1 MDNLLKEAIA
11 DAKAVKETA
20 LANAKI
26 ALEEA
31 FTPKLQRM
39 LSAKLAQEED
49 GEAAAAEDEDLEEQG
64 DPEAM
69 EDTSDLPA
77 EESGDEAYEDGDVED
92 GMSED
97 EVEENDDM
105 EEEMGDTSAI
115 GEGEEEWEED
125 EMAADEDE
133 EAVEDEIPAE
143 EDEEPA
149 AEDEEAYED
158 DELDLEAII
167 RELEADADEDE
178 EAVAEQS
185 DSSDIGEDDDVVEPA
200 DGDDEDKE
208 ETEVSSD
215 DAGEENDEDEV
226 VDDLAEGEEADEDE
240 EPLDLESIIKEL
252 EDEMEDEEA
261 AEEDEAPAE
270 ESIKAKFAKVNADLA
285 EHRKVVKYL
294 SSKLHEVNLLNA
306 KLLYTNKLFRAH
318 SLKEG
323 QKLRVIET
331 FDRAKNLREV
341 KLVFTTMAESF
352 GSTPSKKRRV
362 TESAASR
369 PTASTK
375 PAKRVITEGQVLANR
390 FKKLAGI
397 K

>member
-11 DAKAVKETA
+11 DAKAVRETA

-39 LSAKLAQEED
+39 LSAKLAQED
-49 GEAAAAEDEDLEEQG
+49 GEPEAAEDEDLEEQG

-77 EESGDEAYEDGDVED
+77 EESGDEAYEDDGVED

-97 EVEENDDM
+97 EVEEDDDM
-105 EEEMGDTSAI
+105 EEEMGDTSAM

-125 EMAADEDE
+125 EE
-133 EAVEDEIPAE
+133 VPAE
-143 EDEEPA
+143 EDELPVEDEVPA
-149 AEDEEAYED
+149 EEDEEAYED

-178 EAVAEQS
+178 EPVEEQS
-185 DSSDIGEDDDVVEPA
+185 DSSDIGEDDNVVEPA
-200 DGDDEDKE
+200 EGDDEEKD
-208 ETEVSSD
+208 ETDDSS
-215 DAGEENDEDEV
+215 AAPGAENEDDEV
-226 VDDLAEGEEADEDE
+226 VDDLDEQADGEEAAEDE

-261 AEEDEAPAE
+261 AEEDEEPAE
-270 ESIKAKFAKVNADLA
+270 ESAKAKLAKVNADLA
-285 EHRKVVKYL
+285 EHRKVVRYL

-318 SLKEG
+318 SLKEN

-352 GSTPSKKRRV
+352 GSTPGKKRRM
-362 TESAASR
+362 TESIASR

-375 PAKRVITEGQVLANR
+375 PSRKVITEGQVLANR

>member
-11 DAKAVKETA
+11 DAKAVRETA

-39 LSAKLAQEED
+39 LSAKLAQED
-49 GEAAAAEDEDLEEQG
+49 GEPEAVEDEDLEEQA
-64 DPEAM
+64 DTEEPM

-77 EESGDEAYEDGDVED
+77 EESGDEAYEDDGVED

-97 EVEENDDM
+97 EVDENDDM
-105 EEEMGDTSAI
+105 EEPMEDTSPM
-115 GEGEEEWEED
+115 GEGEE
-125 EMAADEDE
+125 
-133 EAVEDEIPAE
+133 AE
-143 EDEEPA
+143 EDEDFEEDEDLPA
-149 AEDEEAYED
+149 EDELPAEEDEEAYED

-167 RELEADADEDE
+167 RELEADAEEDE
-178 EAVAEQS
+178 EPVEEQS
-185 DSSDIGEDDDVVEPA
+185 DSSDIGEDDNVVEPA
-200 DGDDEDKE
+200 EGDDEEKD
-208 ETEVSSD
+208 ETDDSS
-215 DAGEENDEDEV
+215 AAPGAENEDDEV
-226 VDDLAEGEEADEDE
+226 VDDLDEGEEAEEDE

-252 EDEMEDEEA
+252 EDEMEGEE
-261 AEEDEAPAE
+261 AEEDEEPAE
-270 ESIKAKFAKVNADLA
+270 ESAKAKLAKVNADLA
-285 EHRKVVKYL
+285 EHRKVVRYL

-318 SLKEG
+318 SLKEN

-352 GSTPSKKRRV
+352 GSTPGKKRRM
-362 TESAASR
+362 TENAASR

-375 PAKRVITEGQVLANR
+375 PSRKVITEGQVLANR

>member
-49 GEAAAAEDEDLEEQG
+49 GEAEAAEDEDLEEQG

-125 EMAADEDE
+125 EEAADEDE
-133 EAVEDEIPAE
+133 EADEDEMPAE
-143 EDEEPA
+143 EDEEPV
-149 AEDEEAYED
+149 ED

-167 RELEADADEDE
+167 RELEADAEEDE
-178 EAVAEQS
+178 EPVEEQS

-215 DAGEENDEDEV
+215 APGAENEDDEV

-240 EPLDLESIIKEL
+240 EADEALDLESIIKEL

-261 AEEDEAPAE
+261 ADEDEEAAE
-270 ESIKAKFAKVNADLA
+270 ESVKAKFAKVNADLA

-352 GSTPSKKRRV
+352 GSTPGKKRRV

-375 PAKRVITEGQVLANR
+375 PTKQVITEGQVLANR

>member
-11 DAKAVKETA
+11 DAKAVRETA

-39 LSAKLAQEED
+39 LSAKLAQED
-49 GEAAAAEDEDLEEQG
+49 GEPEAAEDEDLEEQG

-69 EDTSDLPA
+69 EDTSELPA
-77 EESGDEAYEDGDVED
+77 EESDDDNYEENEVGD

-97 EVEENDDM
+97 DVED
-105 EEEMGDTSAI
+105 SS
-115 GEGEEEWEED
+115 
-125 EMAADEDE
+125 DEDE
-133 EAVEDEIPAE
+133 EAMGDTSQMGEGEEAEEDEDLE
-143 EDEEPA
+143 EDEEPVEDEVPA
-149 AEDEEAYED
+149 EEDEEAYED

-167 RELEADADEDE
+167 RELEADAEEDE
-178 EAVAEQS
+178 EPVEEQS
-185 DSSDIGEDDDVVEPA
+185 DSSDIGEDDNVVEPA
-200 DGDDEDKE
+200 EGDDEEKD
-208 ETEVSSD
+208 ETDDSSS
-215 DAGEENDEDEV
+215 APGEENEDDEV
-226 VDDLAEGEEADEDE
+226 VDDLEEQEDGEEAEEDE

-261 AEEDEAPAE
+261 EEDEEPAE
-270 ESIKAKFAKVNADLA
+270 ESAKAKLAKVNADLA
-285 EHRKVVKYL
+285 EHRKVVRYL

-318 SLKEG
+318 SLKEN

-352 GSTPSKKRRV
+352 GSTPGKKRRM
-362 TESAASR
+362 TENVASR

-375 PAKRVITEGQVLANR
+375 PSRKVITEGQVLANR

>member
-11 DAKAVKETA
+11 DAKAVRETA

-39 LSAKLAQEED
+39 LSAKLAQED
-49 GEAAAAEDEDLEEQG
+49 GEPEAAEDEDLEEQA
-64 DPEAM
+64 DTEEPM

-77 EESGDEAYEDGDVED
+77 EESGDEAYEDDGVED

-97 EVEENDDM
+97 EVDENDDM
-105 EEEMGDTSAI
+105 EEPMEDTSPM
-115 GEGEEEWEED
+115 GEGEE
-125 EMAADEDE
+125 
-133 EAVEDEIPAE
+133 AE
-143 EDEEPA
+143 EDEDFEEDEDLPA
-149 AEDEEAYED
+149 EDELPAEEDEEAYED

-167 RELEADADEDE
+167 RELEADAEEDE
-178 EAVAEQS
+178 EPVEEQS
-185 DSSDIGEDDDVVEPA
+185 DSSDIGEDDNVVEPA
-200 DGDDEDKE
+200 EGDDEEKD
-208 ETEVSSD
+208 ETDDSS
-215 DAGEENDEDEV
+215 AAPGAENEDDEV
-226 VDDLAEGEEADEDE
+226 VDDLDEGEEAEEDE

-252 EDEMEDEEA
+252 EDEMEGEE
-261 AEEDEAPAE
+261 AEEDEEPAE
-270 ESIKAKFAKVNADLA
+270 ESAKAKLAKVNADLA
-285 EHRKVVKYL
+285 EHRKVVRYL

-318 SLKEG
+318 SLKEN

-352 GSTPSKKRRV
+352 GSTPGKKRRM
-362 TESAASR
+362 TENVASR

-375 PAKRVITEGQVLANR
+375 PSRKVITEGQVLANR

>member
-11 DAKAVKETA
+11 DAKAVRETA

-39 LSAKLAQEED
+39 LSAKLAQED
-49 GEAAAAEDEDLEEQG
+49 GEPEAAEDEDLEEQG

-69 EDTSDLPA
+69 EDTSELPA
-77 EESGDEAYEDGDVED
+77 EESDDDNYEENEVGDGLSEDDVED
-92 GMSED
+92 SSDED
-97 EVEENDDM
+97 EEA
-105 EEEMGDTSAI
+105 MGDTSPM

-125 EMAADEDE
+125 ED
-133 EAVEDEIPAE
+133 VPAE
-143 EDEEPA
+143 EDEEPVEQDEVPA
-149 AEDEEAYED
+149 EEDEEAYED

-178 EAVAEQS
+178 EPVEEQS
-185 DSSDIGEDDDVVEPA
+185 DSSDIGEDDNVVEPA
-200 DGDDEDKE
+200 EGDDEEKD
-208 ETEVSSD
+208 ETDDSS
-215 DAGEENDEDEV
+215 AAPGEENEDDEV
-226 VDDLAEGEEADEDE
+226 VDDLEEQADGEEAEEDE

-261 AEEDEAPAE
+261 EEDEEPAE
-270 ESIKAKFAKVNADLA
+270 ESAKAKLAKVNADLA
-285 EHRKVVKYL
+285 EHRKVVRYL

-318 SLKEG
+318 SLKEN

-352 GSTPSKKRRV
+352 GSTPGKKRRM
-362 TESAASR
+362 TESIASR

-375 PAKRVITEGQVLANR
+375 PSRKVITEGQVLANR

>member
-1 MDNLLKEAIA
+1 MNREFLKEAIA

-49 GEAAAAEDEDLEEQG
+49 GEAEAAEDEDLEEQG

-125 EMAADEDE
+125 EEAADEDE

-143 EDEEPA
+143 EDEEPV
-149 AEDEEAYED
+149 ED

-167 RELEADADEDE
+167 RELEADAEEDE
-178 EAVAEQS
+178 EPVEEQS

-215 DAGEENDEDEV
+215 APGAENEDDEV

-240 EPLDLESIIKEL
+240 EADEALDLESIIKEL
-252 EDEMEDEEA
+252 EDEIEDEEAADEDEEA
-261 AEEDEAPAE
+261 AEE
-270 ESIKAKFAKVNADLA
+270 SVKAKFAKVNADLA

-352 GSTPSKKRRV
+352 GSTPGKKRRV

-375 PAKRVITEGQVLANR
+375 PTKQVITEGQVLANR

>member
-11 DAKAVKETA
+11 DAKAVRETA

-49 GEAAAAEDEDLEEQG
+49 GESEAAEDEDLEEQA
-64 DPEAM
+64 DTEEPF

-77 EESGDEAYEDGDVED
+77 EESGDEAYEDNDVED

-105 EEEMGDTSAI
+105 EEPMEDTSPM
-115 GEGEEEWEED
+115 GEGEE
-125 EMAADEDE
+125 
-133 EAVEDEIPAE
+133 AE
-143 EDEEPA
+143 EDEDLDEDEVPA
-149 AEDEEAYED
+149 EEDEEAYED

-167 RELEADADEDE
+167 RELEADAEEDE
-178 EAVAEQS
+178 EPVAEQS
-185 DSSDIGEDDDVVEPA
+185 DSSDIGEDDNVVEPA
-200 DGDDEDKE
+200 EGDDEEKD
-208 ETEVSSD
+208 ETDDSS
-215 DAGEENDEDEV
+215 AAPGEENEDDEV
-226 VDDLAEGEEADEDE
+226 VDDLEEQADGEEAEEDE

-261 AEEDEAPAE
+261 DEDEEVEE
-270 ESIKAKFAKVNADLA
+270 ESAKAKLAKVNADLA
-285 EHRKVVKYL
+285 EHRKVVRYL

-318 SLKEG
+318 SLKES

-352 GSTPSKKRRV
+352 GSVPGKRRRV

-375 PAKRVITEGQVLANR
+375 PRKQVITEGQELANR
-390 FKKLAGI
+390 FRKLAGI

>member
-49 GEAAAAEDEDLEEQG
+49 GEAEAAEDEDLEEQG

-125 EMAADEDE
+125 EEAADEDE
-133 EAVEDEIPAE
+133 EAVEDEMPAE
-143 EDEEPA
+143 EDEEPV
-149 AEDEEAYED
+149 ED

-167 RELEADADEDE
+167 RELEADAEEDE
-178 EAVAEQS
+178 EPVEEQS

-215 DAGEENDEDEV
+215 APGAENEDDEV

-240 EPLDLESIIKEL
+240 EADEALDLESIIKEL

-261 AEEDEAPAE
+261 ADEDEEAAE
-270 ESIKAKFAKVNADLA
+270 ESVKAKFAKVNADLA

-352 GSTPSKKRRV
+352 GSTPGKKRRV

-375 PAKRVITEGQVLANR
+375 PTKQVITEGQVLANR

>member
-11 DAKAVKETA
+11 DAKAVRETA

-39 LSAKLAQEED
+39 LSAKLAQED
-49 GEAAAAEDEDLEEQG
+49 GEPEAAEDEDLEEQA
-64 DPEAM
+64 DTEEPM

-77 EESGDEAYEDGDVED
+77 EESGDEAYEDDGVED

-97 EVEENDDM
+97 EVDENDDM
-105 EEEMGDTSAI
+105 EEPMEDTSPM
-115 GEGEEEWEED
+115 GEGEE
-125 EMAADEDE
+125 
-133 EAVEDEIPAE
+133 AE
-143 EDEEPA
+143 EDEDFEEDEDLPA
-149 AEDEEAYED
+149 EDELPAEEDEEAYED

-167 RELEADADEDE
+167 RELEADAEEDE
-178 EAVAEQS
+178 EPVEEQS
-185 DSSDIGEDDDVVEPA
+185 DSSDIGEDDNVVEPA
-200 DGDDEDKE
+200 EGDDEEKD
-208 ETEVSSD
+208 ETDDSS
-215 DAGEENDEDEV
+215 AAPGAENEDDEV
-226 VDDLAEGEEADEDE
+226 VDDLDEGEEAEEDE

-252 EDEMEDEEA
+252 EDEMEGEE
-261 AEEDEAPAE
+261 AEEDEEPAE
-270 ESIKAKFAKVNADLA
+270 ESAKAKLAKVNADLA
-285 EHRKVVKYL
+285 EHRKVVRYL

-318 SLKEG
+318 SLKEN

-352 GSTPSKKRRV
+352 GSTPGKKRRM

-375 PAKRVITEGQVLANR
+375 PSRKVITEGQVLANR

>member
-11 DAKAVKETA
+11 DAKAVRETA

-39 LSAKLAQEED
+39 LSAKLAQED
-49 GEAAAAEDEDLEEQG
+49 GEPEAAEDEDLEEQG

-77 EESGDEAYEDGDVED
+77 EESGDEAYEDDGVED

-97 EVEENDDM
+97 EVEEDDDM
-105 EEEMGDTSAI
+105 EEEMGDTSAM

-125 EMAADEDE
+125 EE
-133 EAVEDEIPAE
+133 VPAE
-143 EDEEPA
+143 EDDEVPGEDEVPA
-149 AEDEEAYED
+149 EEDEEAYED

-178 EAVAEQS
+178 EPVEEQS

-200 DGDDEDKE
+200 EGDDEEKD
-208 ETEVSSD
+208 ETDDSS
-215 DAGEENDEDEV
+215 AAPGAENEDDEV
-226 VDDLAEGEEADEDE
+226 VDDLEEQADGEEAEEDE

-261 AEEDEAPAE
+261 EEDEEPAE
-270 ESIKAKFAKVNADLA
+270 ESARAKLAKVNADLA
-285 EHRKVVKYL
+285 EHRKVVRYL

-318 SLKEG
+318 SLKEN

-352 GSTPSKKRRV
+352 GSTPGKKRRM
-362 TESAASR
+362 TESVASR

-375 PAKRVITEGQVLANR
+375 PSRKVITEGQVLANR

>member
-11 DAKAVKETA
+11 DAKAVRETA

-49 GEAAAAEDEDLEEQG
+49 GEDEAAEDEDLEEQA
-64 DPEAM
+64 DTEEPM

-77 EESGDEAYEDGDVED
+77 EESGDEAYEDDGVED

-105 EEEMGDTSAI
+105 EEPMEDTSPM

-125 EMAADEDE
+125 EE
-133 EAVEDEIPAE
+133 VPAE
-143 EDEEPA
+143 EDEEPVEQDEVPA
-149 AEDEEAYED
+149 EEDEEAYED

-178 EAVAEQS
+178 EPVEEQS
-185 DSSDIGEDDDVVEPA
+185 DSSDIGEDDNVVEPA
-200 DGDDEDKE
+200 EGDDEEKD
-208 ETEVSSD
+208 ETDDSS
-215 DAGEENDEDEV
+215 AAPGEENEDDEV
-226 VDDLAEGEEADEDE
+226 VDDLEEQADGEEAEEDE

-261 AEEDEAPAE
+261 EEDEEPAE
-270 ESIKAKFAKVNADLA
+270 ESAKAKLAKVNADLA
-285 EHRKVVKYL
+285 EHRKVVRYL

-318 SLKEG
+318 SLKES

-352 GSTPSKKRRV
+352 GSTPRKRRRM
-362 TESAASR
+362 TESVASR
-369 PTASTK
+369 PTMSTK
-375 PAKRVITEGQVLANR
+375 PSRKVITEGQILANR

>member
-11 DAKAVKETA
+11 DAKAVRETA

-39 LSAKLAQEED
+39 LSAKLAQED
-49 GEAAAAEDEDLEEQG
+49 GEPEAAEDEDLEEQG

-77 EESGDEAYEDGDVED
+77 EESGDEAYEDDGVED

-97 EVEENDDM
+97 EVDENDDM
-105 EEEMGDTSAI
+105 EEPMEDTPPM
-115 GEGEEEWEED
+115 GEGEE
-125 EMAADEDE
+125 
-133 EAVEDEIPAE
+133 AE
-143 EDEEPA
+143 EDEDLEEDEAPA
-149 AEDEEAYED
+149 EEDEEAYED

-167 RELEADADEDE
+167 RELEADAEEDE
-178 EAVAEQS
+178 EPVEEQS
-185 DSSDIGEDDDVVEPA
+185 DSSDIGEDDNVVEPA
-200 DGDDEDKE
+200 EGDDEEKD
-208 ETEVSSD
+208 ETDDSS
-215 DAGEENDEDEV
+215 AAPGEENEDDEV
-226 VDDLAEGEEADEDE
+226 VDDLDEGEEAEEDE

-252 EDEMEDEEA
+252 EDEMEGEE
-261 AEEDEAPAE
+261 AEEDEEPAE
-270 ESIKAKFAKVNADLA
+270 ESAKAKLAKVNADLA
-285 EHRKVVKYL
+285 EHRKVVRYL

-318 SLKEG
+318 SLKEN

-352 GSTPSKKRRV
+352 GSTPGKKRRM

-375 PAKRVITEGQVLANR
+375 PSRKVITEGQVLANR

>member
-49 GEAAAAEDEDLEEQG
+49 GEAEAAEDEDLEEQG

-69 EDTSDLPA
+69 ADTSDLPA

-125 EMAADEDE
+125 EEAADEDE
-133 EAVEDEIPAE
+133 EAVEDEMPAE
-143 EDEEPA
+143 EDEEPV
-149 AEDEEAYED
+149 ED

-167 RELEADADEDE
+167 RELEADAEEDE
-178 EAVAEQS
+178 EPVEEQS

-215 DAGEENDEDEV
+215 APGAENEDDEV

-240 EPLDLESIIKEL
+240 EADEALDLESIIKEL

-261 AEEDEAPAE
+261 ADEDEEAAE
-270 ESIKAKFAKVNADLA
+270 ESVKAKFAKVNADLA

-352 GSTPSKKRRV
+352 GSTPGKKRRV

-375 PAKRVITEGQVLANR
+375 PTKQVITEGQVLANR

>member
-11 DAKAVKETA
+11 DAKAVRETA

-39 LSAKLAQEED
+39 LSAKLAQED
-49 GEAAAAEDEDLEEQG
+49 GEPEAAEDEDLEEQA
-64 DPEAM
+64 DTEEPM

-77 EESGDEAYEDGDVED
+77 EESGDEAYEDDGVED

-97 EVEENDDM
+97 EVDENDDM
-105 EEEMGDTSAI
+105 EEPMEDTSPM
-115 GEGEEEWEED
+115 GEGEE
-125 EMAADEDE
+125 
-133 EAVEDEIPAE
+133 AE
-143 EDEEPA
+143 EDEDFEEDEDLPA
-149 AEDEEAYED
+149 EDELPAEEDEEAYED

-167 RELEADADEDE
+167 RELEADAEEDE
-178 EAVAEQS
+178 EPVEEQS
-185 DSSDIGEDDDVVEPA
+185 DSSDIGEDDNVVEPA
-200 DGDDEDKE
+200 EGDDEEKD
-208 ETEVSSD
+208 ETDDSS
-215 DAGEENDEDEV
+215 AAPGAENEDDEV
-226 VDDLAEGEEADEDE
+226 VDDLDEGEEAEEDE

-261 AEEDEAPAE
+261 EEDEEPAE
-270 ESIKAKFAKVNADLA
+270 ESAKAKLAKVNADLA
-285 EHRKVVKYL
+285 EHRKVVRYL

-318 SLKEG
+318 SLKEN

-352 GSTPSKKRRV
+352 GSTPGKKRRM

-375 PAKRVITEGQVLANR
+375 PSRKVITEGQVLANR

>member
-11 DAKAVKETA
+11 DAKAVRETA

-39 LSAKLAQEED
+39 LSAKLAQED
-49 GEAAAAEDEDLEEQG
+49 GEPEAAEDEDLEEQA
-64 DPEAM
+64 DTEEPM

-77 EESGDEAYEDGDVED
+77 EESGDEAYEDDGVED

-97 EVEENDDM
+97 EVDENDDM
-105 EEEMGDTSAI
+105 EEPMEDTSPM
-115 GEGEEEWEED
+115 GEGEE
-125 EMAADEDE
+125 
-133 EAVEDEIPAE
+133 AE
-143 EDEEPA
+143 EDEDFEEDEDLPA
-149 AEDEEAYED
+149 EDELPAEEDEEAYED

-178 EAVAEQS
+178 EPVAEQS
-185 DSSDIGEDDDVVEPA
+185 DSSDIGEDDNVVEPVE
-200 DGDDEDKE
+200 GDDEEKD
-208 ETEVSSD
+208 ETDDSS
-215 DAGEENDEDEV
+215 AAPGAENEDDEV
-226 VDDLAEGEEADEDE
+226 VDDLDEGEEAEEDE

-252 EDEMEDEEA
+252 EDEMEGEE
-261 AEEDEAPAE
+261 AEEDEEPAE
-270 ESIKAKFAKVNADLA
+270 ESAKAKLAKVNADLA
-285 EHRKVVKYL
+285 EHRKVVRYL

-318 SLKEG
+318 SLKEN

-352 GSTPSKKRRV
+352 GSTPGKKRRM

-375 PAKRVITEGQVLANR
+375 PSRKVITEGQVLANR

>member
-1 MDNLLKEAIA
+1 
-11 DAKAVKETA
+11 
-20 LANAKI
+20 
-26 ALEEA
+26 
-31 FTPKLQRM
+31 M
-39 LSAKLAQEED
+39 LSAKLAQED
-49 GEAAAAEDEDLEEQG
+49 GEPEAAEDEDLEEQA
-64 DPEAM
+64 DTEEPM

-77 EESGDEAYEDGDVED
+77 EESGDEAYEDDGVED

-97 EVEENDDM
+97 EVDENDDM
-105 EEEMGDTSAI
+105 EEPMEDTSPM
-115 GEGEEEWEED
+115 GEGEE
-125 EMAADEDE
+125 
-133 EAVEDEIPAE
+133 AE
-143 EDEEPA
+143 EDEDFEEDEDLPA
-149 AEDEEAYED
+149 EDELPAEEDEEAYED

-167 RELEADADEDE
+167 RELEADAEEDE
-178 EAVAEQS
+178 EPVEEQS
-185 DSSDIGEDDDVVEPA
+185 DSSDIGEDDNVVEPA
-200 DGDDEDKE
+200 EGDDEEKD
-208 ETEVSSD
+208 ETDDSS
-215 DAGEENDEDEV
+215 AAPGAENEDDEV
-226 VDDLAEGEEADEDE
+226 VDDLDEGEEAEEDE

-252 EDEMEDEEA
+252 EDEMEGEE
-261 AEEDEAPAE
+261 AEEDEEPAE
-270 ESIKAKFAKVNADLA
+270 ESAKAKLAKVNADLA
-285 EHRKVVKYL
+285 EHRKVVRYL

-318 SLKEG
+318 SLKEN

-352 GSTPSKKRRV
+352 GSTPGKKRRM

-375 PAKRVITEGQVLANR
+375 PSRKVITEGQVLANR

>member
-11 DAKAVKETA
+11 DAKAVRETA

-39 LSAKLAQEED
+39 LSAKLAQEDADDPE
-49 GEAAAAEDEDLEEQG
+49 AAEDEDLEEQA
-64 DPEAM
+64 DTEEPF

-77 EESGDEAYEDGDVED
+77 EESGDEAYEDNDVED
-92 GMSED
+92 GMSDD

-105 EEEMGDTSAI
+105 EEPMEDTSPM
-115 GEGEEEWEED
+115 GEGEE
-125 EMAADEDE
+125 ADEDE
-133 EAVEDEIPAE
+133 DLDEDEVPAE
-143 EDEEPA
+143 
-149 AEDEEAYED
+149 EDEEAYED

-167 RELEADADEDE
+167 RELEADAEEDE
-178 EAVAEQS
+178 EPVEEQS
-185 DSSDIGEDDDVVEPA
+185 DSSDIGEDDDVVEPVE
-200 DGDDEDKE
+200 GDDEEKD
-208 ETEVSSD
+208 ETDDSS
-215 DAGEENDEDEV
+215 AAPGAENEDDEV
-226 VDDLAEGEEADEDE
+226 VDDLDEQEDGEEAEEDE

-261 AEEDEAPAE
+261 DEDEEVEE
-270 ESIKAKFAKVNADLA
+270 ESVKAKLAKVNADLA
-285 EHRKVVKYL
+285 EHRKVVRYL

-318 SLKEG
+318 SLKEN

-331 FDRAKNLREV
+331 FDRARNLREV

-352 GSTPSKKRRV
+352 GSTPQKKRRV

-369 PTASTK
+369 PIMSTK
-375 PAKRVITEGQVLANR
+375 PSRKVITEGQVLANR

>member
-11 DAKAVKETA
+11 DAKAVRETA

-39 LSAKLAQEED
+39 LSAKLAQED
-49 GEAAAAEDEDLEEQG
+49 GEPEAAEDEDLEEQG

-69 EDTSDLPA
+69 EDTSELPA
-77 EESGDEAYEDGDVED
+77 EESDDDNYEENEVGD

-97 EVEENDDM
+97 DVED
-105 EEEMGDTSAI
+105 SS
-115 GEGEEEWEED
+115 
-125 EMAADEDE
+125 DEDE
-133 EAVEDEIPAE
+133 EAMGDTSQMGEGEEAEEDEDLE
-143 EDEEPA
+143 EDEEPVEDEVPA
-149 AEDEEAYED
+149 EEDEEAYED

-167 RELEADADEDE
+167 RELEADAEEDE
-178 EAVAEQS
+178 EPVEEQS
-185 DSSDIGEDDDVVEPA
+185 DSSDIGEDDNVVEPA
-200 DGDDEDKE
+200 EGDDEEKD
-208 ETEVSSD
+208 ETDDSSS
-215 DAGEENDEDEV
+215 APGEENEDDEV
-226 VDDLAEGEEADEDE
+226 VDDLEEQEDGEEAEEDE

-261 AEEDEAPAE
+261 EEDEEPAE
-270 ESIKAKFAKVNADLA
+270 ESAKAKLAKVNADLA
-285 EHRKVVKYL
+285 EHRKVVRYL

-318 SLKEG
+318 SLKEN

-352 GSTPSKKRRV
+352 GSTPGKKRRM

-375 PAKRVITEGQVLANR
+375 PSRKVITEGQVLANR

>member
-11 DAKAVKETA
+11 DAKAVRETA

-49 GEAAAAEDEDLEEQG
+49 GEPEAAEDEDLEEQA
-64 DPEAM
+64 DSEEPM

-77 EESGDEAYEDGDVED
+77 EESGDEAYEDDGVED

-97 EVEENDDM
+97 EVEEDDDM
-105 EEEMGDTSAI
+105 EEEMGDSSAM
-115 GEGEEEWEED
+115 GEGEEEWE
-125 EMAADEDE
+125 
-133 EAVEDEIPAE
+133 EDEIPAE
-143 EDEEPA
+143 EDEEPVQQDEGP
-149 AEDEEAYED
+149 AEEVEEAYED

-178 EAVAEQS
+178 EPVEEQS

-200 DGDDEDKE
+200 EGDDEEKD
-208 ETEVSSD
+208 ETDDSS
-215 DAGEENDEDEV
+215 AAPGAENEDDEV
-226 VDDLAEGEEADEDE
+226 VDDLDEQADGEEAEEDE

-261 AEEDEAPAE
+261 EEDEEPAE
-270 ESIKAKFAKVNADLA
+270 ESAKAKLAKVNADLA

-318 SLKEG
+318 SLKES

-352 GSTPSKKRRV
+352 GSVPGKRRRV

-375 PAKRVITEGQVLANR
+375 PRKRVITEGQELARR
-390 FKKLAGI
+390 FKHLAGI

>member
-11 DAKAVKETA
+11 DAKAVRETA

-39 LSAKLAQEED
+39 LSAKLAQED
-49 GEAAAAEDEDLEEQG
+49 GEPEAAEAEDLEEQA
-64 DPEAM
+64 DTEEPM

-77 EESGDEAYEDGDVED
+77 EESGDEAYEDDGVED

-97 EVEENDDM
+97 EVEEDDDM
-105 EEEMGDTSAI
+105 EEEMGDTSPM
-115 GEGEEEWEED
+115 GEGEEAEED
-125 EMAADEDE
+125 EDL
-133 EAVEDEIPAE
+133 E
-143 EDEEPA
+143 EDEEPVEDEMPA
-149 AEDEEAYED
+149 EEDEEAYED

-178 EAVAEQS
+178 EPVEEQS
-185 DSSDIGEDDDVVEPA
+185 DSSDIGEDDNVVEPA
-200 DGDDEDKE
+200 EGDDEEKD
-208 ETEVSSD
+208 ETDDSS
-215 DAGEENDEDEV
+215 AAPGAENEDDEV
-226 VDDLAEGEEADEDE
+226 VDDLEEGEEAAEDE
-240 EPLDLESIIKEL
+240 EAEESLDLESIIKEL
-252 EDEMEDEEA
+252 EDEMEGEEADEDEE
-261 AEEDEAPAE
+261 PAE
-270 ESIKAKFAKVNADLA
+270 ESASAKLAKVNADLA
-285 EHRKVVKYL
+285 EHRKVVRYL

-318 SLKEG
+318 SLKEN

-352 GSTPSKKRRV
+352 GSTPGKKRRV

-375 PAKRVITEGQVLANR
+375 PSRKVITEGQVLANR

>member
-1 MDNLLKEAIA
+1 M
-11 DAKAVKETA
+11 
-20 LANAKI
+20 
-26 ALEEA
+26 
-31 FTPKLQRM
+31 
-39 LSAKLAQEED
+39 
-49 GEAAAAEDEDLEEQG
+49 
-64 DPEAM
+64 
-69 EDTSDLPA
+69 
-77 EESGDEAYEDGDVED
+77 
-92 GMSED
+92 
-97 EVEENDDM
+97 
-105 EEEMGDTSAI
+105 
-115 GEGEEEWEED
+115 
-125 EMAADEDE
+125 
-133 EAVEDEIPAE
+133 PAE
-143 EDEEPA
+143 EDEEPV
-149 AEDEEAYED
+149 ED

-167 RELEADADEDE
+167 RELEADAEEDE
-178 EAVAEQS
+178 EPVEEQS

-215 DAGEENDEDEV
+215 APGAENEDDEV

-240 EPLDLESIIKEL
+240 EADEALDLESIIKEL

-261 AEEDEAPAE
+261 ADEDEEAAE
-270 ESIKAKFAKVNADLA
+270 ESVKAKFAKVNADLA

-375 PAKRVITEGQVLANR
+375 PTKQVITEGQVLANR

>member
-11 DAKAVKETA
+11 DAKAVRETA

-39 LSAKLAQEED
+39 LSAKLAQED
-49 GEAAAAEDEDLEEQG
+49 GEPEAAEDEDLEEQA
-64 DPEAM
+64 DTEEPM

-77 EESGDEAYEDGDVED
+77 EESGDEAYEDDGVED

-97 EVEENDDM
+97 EVDENDDM
-105 EEEMGDTSAI
+105 EEPMEDTSPM
-115 GEGEEEWEED
+115 GEGEE
-125 EMAADEDE
+125 
-133 EAVEDEIPAE
+133 AE
-143 EDEEPA
+143 EDEDFEEDEDLPA
-149 AEDEEAYED
+149 EDELPAEEDEEAYED

-167 RELEADADEDE
+167 RELEADAEEDE
-178 EAVAEQS
+178 EPVEEQS
-185 DSSDIGEDDDVVEPA
+185 DSSDIGEDDNVVEPA
-200 DGDDEDKE
+200 EGDDEEKD
-208 ETEVSSD
+208 ETDDSS
-215 DAGEENDEDEV
+215 AAPGEENEDDEV
-226 VDDLAEGEEADEDE
+226 VDDLEEQADGEEAAEDEEADEA
-240 EPLDLESIIKEL
+240 LDLESIIKEL

-261 AEEDEAPAE
+261 DEDEDAAE
-270 ESIKAKFAKVNADLA
+270 ESVSAKLAKVNADLA
-285 EHRKVVKYL
+285 EHRKVVRYL

-318 SLKEG
+318 SLKEN

-352 GSTPSKKRRV
+352 GSTPGKKRRM
-362 TESAASR
+362 TENVASR

-375 PAKRVITEGQVLANR
+375 PSRKVITEGQVLANR

>member
-11 DAKAVKETA
+11 DAKAVRETA

-39 LSAKLAQEED
+39 LSAKLAQEDADDSE
-49 GEAAAAEDEDLEEQG
+49 AAEDEDLEEQA
-64 DPEAM
+64 DTEEPF

-77 EESGDEAYEDGDVED
+77 EESGDEAYEDNDVED
-92 GMSED
+92 GMSDD

-105 EEEMGDTSAI
+105 EEPMEDTSPM
-115 GEGEEEWEED
+115 GEGEEP
-125 EMAADEDE
+125 ADEDE
-133 EAVEDEIPAE
+133 DPVE
-143 EDEEPA
+143 EDK
-149 AEDEEAYED
+149 EAYED

-167 RELEADADEDE
+167 RELEDEADADEDE
-178 EAVAEQS
+178 EPVEEQS
-185 DSSDIGEDDDVVEPA
+185 DSSDIGEDDDVVEPVE
-200 DGDDEDKE
+200 GDDEEKD
-208 ETEVSSD
+208 ETDDSS
-215 DAGEENDEDEV
+215 AAPGAENEDDEV
-226 VDDLAEGEEADEDE
+226 VDDLDEQEDGEEAEEDE

-252 EDEMEDEEA
+252 EDEMEDGEA
-261 AEEDEAPAE
+261 DEDEEVEE
-270 ESIKAKFAKVNADLA
+270 ESVKAKLAKVNADLA
-285 EHRKVVKYL
+285 EHRKVVRYL

-318 SLKEG
+318 SLKES

-352 GSTPSKKRRV
+352 GSVPGKRHRM
-362 TESAASR
+362 TENVASR

-375 PAKRVITEGQVLANR
+375 PTRRVITEGQELANR
-390 FKKLAGI
+390 FRKLAGI

>member
-49 GEAAAAEDEDLEEQG
+49 GEAEAAEYEDLEEQG
-64 DPEAM
+64 DAEAM

-125 EMAADEDE
+125 EEAADEDE
-133 EAVEDEIPAE
+133 EAVEDEMPAE
-143 EDEEPA
+143 EDEEPV
-149 AEDEEAYED
+149 ED

-167 RELEADADEDE
+167 RELEADAEEDE
-178 EAVAEQS
+178 EPVEEQS

-215 DAGEENDEDEV
+215 APGAENEDDEV

-240 EPLDLESIIKEL
+240 EADEALDLESIIKEL
-252 EDEMEDEEA
+252 EDEMKEEEADEDEEA
-261 AEEDEAPAE
+261 AEE
-270 ESIKAKFAKVNADLA
+270 SVKAKFAKVNADLA

-352 GSTPSKKRRV
+352 GSTPGKKRRV

-375 PAKRVITEGQVLANR
+375 PTKQVITEGQVLANR

>member
-11 DAKAVKETA
+11 DAKAVRETA

-39 LSAKLAQEED
+39 LSAKLAQED
-49 GEAAAAEDEDLEEQG
+49 GEPEAAEDEDLEEQG
-64 DPEAM
+64 DPAAM

-97 EVEENDDM
+97 EVEEDDDM
-105 EEEMGDTSAI
+105 EEEMGDTSAM

-125 EMAADEDE
+125 EE
-133 EAVEDEIPAE
+133 VPAE
-143 EDEEPA
+143 EDELPVEDEVPA
-149 AEDEEAYED
+149 EEDEEAYED

-167 RELEADADEDE
+167 RELEADAEEDE
-178 EAVAEQS
+178 EPVEEQS
-185 DSSDIGEDDDVVEPA
+185 DSSDIGEDDNVVEPA
-200 DGDDEDKE
+200 EGDDEEKD
-208 ETEVSSD
+208 ETDDSS
-215 DAGEENDEDEV
+215 AAPGAENEDDEV
-226 VDDLAEGEEADEDE
+226 VDDLDEQADGEEAEEDE
-240 EPLDLESIIKEL
+240 EADGALDLESIIKEL

-261 AEEDEAPAE
+261 DEDEDAAE
-270 ESIKAKFAKVNADLA
+270 ESVSAKLAKVNADLA
-285 EHRKVVKYL
+285 EHRKVVRYL

-318 SLKEG
+318 SLKEN

-352 GSTPSKKRRV
+352 GSTPGKKRRV

-375 PAKRVITEGQVLANR
+375 PSRKVITEGQVLANR

-397 K
+397 I

>member
-11 DAKAVKETA
+11 DAKAVRETA

-39 LSAKLAQEED
+39 LSAKLAQED
-49 GEAAAAEDEDLEEQG
+49 GEPEAAEDEDLEEQG

-69 EDTSDLPA
+69 EDTSELPA
-77 EESGDEAYEDGDVED
+77 EESDDDNYEENEVGD

-97 EVEENDDM
+97 DVED
-105 EEEMGDTSAI
+105 SS
-115 GEGEEEWEED
+115 
-125 EMAADEDE
+125 DEDE
-133 EAVEDEIPAE
+133 EAMGDTSQMGEGEEAEEDEDLE
-143 EDEEPA
+143 EDEEPVEDEVPA
-149 AEDEEAYED
+149 EEDEEAYED

-167 RELEADADEDE
+167 RELEADAEEDE
-178 EAVAEQS
+178 EPVEEQS
-185 DSSDIGEDDDVVEPA
+185 DSSDIGEDDNVVEPA
-200 DGDDEDKE
+200 EGDDEEKD
-208 ETEVSSD
+208 ETDDSSS
-215 DAGEENDEDEV
+215 APGEENEDDEV
-226 VDDLAEGEEADEDE
+226 VDDLEEQEEGEEAEEDE

-261 AEEDEAPAE
+261 EEDEEPAE
-270 ESIKAKFAKVNADLA
+270 ESAKAKLAKVNADLA
-285 EHRKVVKYL
+285 EHRKVVRYL

-318 SLKEG
+318 SLKEN

-352 GSTPSKKRRV
+352 GSTPGKKRRM

-375 PAKRVITEGQVLANR
+375 PSRKVITEGQVLANR

>member
-11 DAKAVKETA
+11 DAKAVRETA

-39 LSAKLAQEED
+39 LSAKLAQED
-49 GEAAAAEDEDLEEQG
+49 GEPEAAEDEDLEEQG

-77 EESGDEAYEDGDVED
+77 EESGDEAYEDDGVED

-97 EVEENDDM
+97 EVDENDDM
-105 EEEMGDTSAI
+105 EEPMEDTSPM
-115 GEGEEEWEED
+115 GEGEE
-125 EMAADEDE
+125 ADEDE
-133 EAVEDEIPAE
+133 DLE
-143 EDEEPA
+143 EDEELPA
-149 AEDEEAYED
+149 EDEVPAEEDEEAYED

-167 RELEADADEDE
+167 RELEADAEEDE
-178 EAVAEQS
+178 EPVEEQS
-185 DSSDIGEDDDVVEPA
+185 DSSDIGEDDNVVEPVE
-200 DGDDEDKE
+200 GDDEEKD
-208 ETEVSSD
+208 ETDDSS
-215 DAGEENDEDEV
+215 AAPGAENEDDEV
-226 VDDLAEGEEADEDE
+226 VDDLDEQADGEEAEEDE
-240 EPLDLESIIKEL
+240 EADGALDLESIIKEL

-261 AEEDEAPAE
+261 AEEDEEPAA
-270 ESIKAKFAKVNADLA
+270 ESAKAKLAKVNADLA
-285 EHRKVVKYL
+285 EHRKVVRYL

-318 SLKEG
+318 SLKEN

-352 GSTPSKKRRV
+352 GSTPGKKRRV

-375 PAKRVITEGQVLANR
+375 PSRKVITEGQVLANR

>member
-11 DAKAVKETA
+11 DAKAVRETA

-39 LSAKLAQEED
+39 LSAKLAQED
-49 GEAAAAEDEDLEEQG
+49 GEPEAVEDEDLEEQA
-64 DPEAM
+64 DTEEPM

-77 EESGDEAYEDGDVED
+77 EESGDEAYEDDGVED

-97 EVEENDDM
+97 EVDENDDM
-105 EEEMGDTSAI
+105 EEPMEDTSPM
-115 GEGEEEWEED
+115 GEGEE
-125 EMAADEDE
+125 
-133 EAVEDEIPAE
+133 AE
-143 EDEEPA
+143 EDEDFEEDEDLPA
-149 AEDEEAYED
+149 EDELPAEEDEEAYED

-167 RELEADADEDE
+167 RELEADAEEDE
-178 EAVAEQS
+178 EPVEEQS
-185 DSSDIGEDDDVVEPA
+185 DSSDIGEDDNVVEPA
-200 DGDDEDKE
+200 EGDDEEKD
-208 ETEVSSD
+208 ETDDSS
-215 DAGEENDEDEV
+215 AAPGAENEDDEV
-226 VDDLAEGEEADEDE
+226 VDDLDEGEEAEEDE

-252 EDEMEDEEA
+252 EDEMEGEE
-261 AEEDEAPAE
+261 AEEDEEPAE
-270 ESIKAKFAKVNADLA
+270 ESAKAKLAKVNADLA
-285 EHRKVVKYL
+285 EHRKVVRYL

-318 SLKEG
+318 SLKEN

-352 GSTPSKKRRV
+352 GSTPRKKRRM

-375 PAKRVITEGQVLANR
+375 PSRKVITEGQVLANR

>member
-11 DAKAVKETA
+11 DAKAVRETA

-39 LSAKLAQEED
+39 LSAKLAQED
-49 GEAAAAEDEDLEEQG
+49 ADDSEAVEDEDLEEQA
-64 DPEAM
+64 DTEEPF

-77 EESGDEAYEDGDVED
+77 EESGDEAYEDNDVED

-105 EEEMGDTSAI
+105 EEPMEDTSPM
-115 GEGEEEWEED
+115 GEGEE
-125 EMAADEDE
+125 
-133 EAVEDEIPAE
+133 AE
-143 EDEEPA
+143 EDEDLDEDEVPA
-149 AEDEEAYED
+149 EEDEEAYED

-167 RELEADADEDE
+167 RELEADAEEDE
-178 EAVAEQS
+178 EPVEEQS
-185 DSSDIGEDDDVVEPA
+185 DSSDIGEDDDVVEPVE
-200 DGDDEDKE
+200 GDDEEKD
-208 ETEVSSD
+208 ETDDSS
-215 DAGEENDEDEV
+215 AAPGAENEDDEV
-226 VDDLAEGEEADEDE
+226 VDDLDEQEDGEEAEEDE

-252 EDEMEDEEA
+252 EDEMEGEEADEDEEV
-261 AEEDEAPAE
+261 EE
-270 ESIKAKFAKVNADLA
+270 ESAKAKLAKVNADLA
-285 EHRKVVKYL
+285 EHRKVVRYL

-318 SLKEG
+318 SLKES

-352 GSTPSKKRRV
+352 GSIPGKRRRM
-362 TESAASR
+362 TESVASR

-375 PAKRVITEGQVLANR
+375 PTRRVITEGQELANR
-390 FKKLAGI
+390 FRKLAGI

>member
-11 DAKAVKETA
+11 DAKAVRETA

-39 LSAKLAQEED
+39 LSAKLAQED
-49 GEAAAAEDEDLEEQG
+49 GEPEAAEDEDLEEQG

-77 EESGDEAYEDGDVED
+77 EESGDEAYEDDGVED

-97 EVEENDDM
+97 EVEEDDDM
-105 EEEMGDTSAI
+105 EEEMGDTSAM
-115 GEGEEEWEED
+115 GEGEEEWE
-125 EMAADEDE
+125 
-133 EAVEDEIPAE
+133 EDEIPAE
-143 EDEEPA
+143 EDEEPIEQDEVPA
-149 AEDEEAYED
+149 EEDEEAYED

-178 EAVAEQS
+178 EPVAEQS
-185 DSSDIGEDDDVVEPA
+185 DSSDIGEDDNVVEPA
-200 DGDDEDKE
+200 EGDDEEKD
-208 ETEVSSD
+208 ETDDSS
-215 DAGEENDEDEV
+215 AAPGAENEDDEV
-226 VDDLAEGEEADEDE
+226 VDDLDEGEEAEEDE

-252 EDEMEDEEA
+252 EDEMEGEE
-261 AEEDEAPAE
+261 AEEDEEPAE
-270 ESIKAKFAKVNADLA
+270 ESAKAKLAKVNADLA
-285 EHRKVVKYL
+285 EHRKVVRYL

-318 SLKEG
+318 SLKEN

-352 GSTPSKKRRV
+352 GSTPGKKRRM
-362 TESAASR
+362 TESIASR

-375 PAKRVITEGQVLANR
+375 PSRKVITEGQVLANR

>member
-11 DAKAVKETA
+11 DAKAVRETA

-39 LSAKLAQEED
+39 LSAKLAQED
-49 GEAAAAEDEDLEEQG
+49 GEPEAAEDEDLEEQA
-64 DPEAM
+64 DSEEPM

-77 EESGDEAYEDGDVED
+77 EESGDEAYEDDGVED

-97 EVEENDDM
+97 EVDENDDM
-105 EEEMGDTSAI
+105 EEPMEDTSPM
-115 GEGEEEWEED
+115 GEGEE
-125 EMAADEDE
+125 
-133 EAVEDEIPAE
+133 AE
-143 EDEEPA
+143 EDEDFEEDEDLPA
-149 AEDEEAYED
+149 EDELPAEEDEEAYED

-167 RELEADADEDE
+167 RELEADAEEDE
-178 EAVAEQS
+178 EPVEEQS
-185 DSSDIGEDDDVVEPA
+185 DSSDIGEDDNVVEPA
-200 DGDDEDKE
+200 EGDDEEKD
-208 ETEVSSD
+208 ETDDSS
-215 DAGEENDEDEV
+215 AAPGAENEDDEV
-226 VDDLAEGEEADEDE
+226 VDDLDEGEEAEEDE

-252 EDEMEDEEA
+252 EDEMEGEE
-261 AEEDEAPAE
+261 AEEDEEPAE
-270 ESIKAKFAKVNADLA
+270 ESAKAKLAKVNADLA
-285 EHRKVVKYL
+285 EHRKVVRYL

-318 SLKEG
+318 SLKEN

-352 GSTPSKKRRV
+352 GSTPGKKRRM

-375 PAKRVITEGQVLANR
+375 PSRKVITEGQVLANR

>member
-11 DAKAVKETA
+11 DAKAVRETA

-39 LSAKLAQEED
+39 LSAKLAQED
-49 GEAAAAEDEDLEEQG
+49 GDPEAAEDEDLEEQA
-64 DPEAM
+64 DTEEPM

-97 EVEENDDM
+97 EVDENDDM
-105 EEEMGDTSAI
+105 EEPMEDTSPM
-115 GEGEEEWEED
+115 GEGEEAEED
-125 EMAADEDE
+125 EDL
-133 EAVEDEIPAE
+133 E
-143 EDEEPA
+143 EDEEPVEDEMPA
-149 AEDEEAYED
+149 EEDEEAYED

-178 EAVAEQS
+178 EPVAEQS
-185 DSSDIGEDDDVVEPA
+185 DSSDIGEDDNVVEPA
-200 DGDDEDKE
+200 EGDDEEKD
-208 ETEVSSD
+208 ETDDSS
-215 DAGEENDEDEV
+215 AAPGAENEDDEV
-226 VDDLAEGEEADEDE
+226 VDDLEEGEEAEEDE
-240 EPLDLESIIKEL
+240 ESLDLESIIKEL

-261 AEEDEAPAE
+261 EEDEEPAE
-270 ESIKAKFAKVNADLA
+270 ESAKAKLAKVNADLA
-285 EHRKVVKYL
+285 EHRKVVRYL

-318 SLKEG
+318 SPKES

-352 GSTPSKKRRV
+352 GSTPGKKRRM

-369 PTASTK
+369 PTMGTK
-375 PAKRVITEGQVLANR
+375 PSRKVITEGQVLANR

>member
-11 DAKAVKETA
+11 DAKAVRETA

-39 LSAKLAQEED
+39 LSAKLAQED
-49 GEAAAAEDEDLEEQG
+49 GEPEAVEDEDLEEQA
-64 DPEAM
+64 DTEEPM

-77 EESGDEAYEDGDVED
+77 EESGDEAYEDDGVED

-97 EVEENDDM
+97 EVDENDDM
-105 EEEMGDTSAI
+105 EEPMEDTSPM
-115 GEGEEEWEED
+115 GEGEE
-125 EMAADEDE
+125 
-133 EAVEDEIPAE
+133 AE
-143 EDEEPA
+143 EDEDFEEDEDLPA
-149 AEDEEAYED
+149 EDELPAEEDEEAYED

-167 RELEADADEDE
+167 RELEADAEEDE
-178 EAVAEQS
+178 EPVEEQS
-185 DSSDIGEDDDVVEPA
+185 DSSDIGEDDNVVEPA
-200 DGDDEDKE
+200 EGDDEEKD
-208 ETEVSSD
+208 ETDDSS
-215 DAGEENDEDEV
+215 AAPGAENEDDEV
-226 VDDLAEGEEADEDE
+226 VDDLDEGEEAEEDE

-252 EDEMEDEEA
+252 EDEMEGEE
-261 AEEDEAPAE
+261 AEEDEEPAE
-270 ESIKAKFAKVNADLA
+270 ESAKAKLAKVNADLA
-285 EHRKVVKYL
+285 EHRKVVRYL

-318 SLKEG
+318 SLKEN

-352 GSTPSKKRRV
+352 GSTPGKKRRM

-375 PAKRVITEGQVLANR
+375 PSRKVITEGQVLANR

>member
-11 DAKAVKETA
+11 DAKAVRETA

-39 LSAKLAQEED
+39 LSAKLAQED
-49 GEAAAAEDEDLEEQG
+49 GEPEAAEDEDLEEQG

-77 EESGDEAYEDGDVED
+77 EESGDEAYEDDGVED

-97 EVEENDDM
+97 EVEEDDDM
-105 EEEMGDTSAI
+105 EEEMGDTSAM
-115 GEGEEEWEED
+115 GEGEEEWE
-125 EMAADEDE
+125 
-133 EAVEDEIPAE
+133 EDEIPAE
-143 EDEEPA
+143 EDEEPIEQDEVPA
-149 AEDEEAYED
+149 EEDEEAYED

-178 EAVAEQS
+178 EPVEEQS
-185 DSSDIGEDDDVVEPA
+185 DSSDIGEDDNVVEPA
-200 DGDDEDKE
+200 EGDDEEKD
-208 ETEVSSD
+208 ETDDSS
-215 DAGEENDEDEV
+215 AAPGAENEDDEV
-226 VDDLAEGEEADEDE
+226 VDDLEEGEEAAEDE
-240 EPLDLESIIKEL
+240 EAEESLDLESIIKEL
-252 EDEMEDEEA
+252 EDEMEGEEADEDEE
-261 AEEDEAPAE
+261 PAE
-270 ESIKAKFAKVNADLA
+270 ESASAKLAKVNADLA
-285 EHRKVVKYL
+285 EHRKVVRYL

-318 SLKEG
+318 SLKEN

-352 GSTPSKKRRV
+352 GSTPGKKRRM

-369 PTASTK
+369 PTMGTK
-375 PAKRVITEGQVLANR
+375 PSRKVITEGQVLANR

>member
-11 DAKAVKETA
+11 DAKAVRETA

-39 LSAKLAQEED
+39 LSAKLAQED
-49 GEAAAAEDEDLEEQG
+49 GEPEAAEDEDLEEQG

-77 EESGDEAYEDGDVED
+77 EESGDEAYEDDGVED

-97 EVEENDDM
+97 EVEEDDDM
-105 EEEMGDTSAI
+105 EEEMGDTSPM
-115 GEGEEEWEED
+115 GEGEEAEED
-125 EMAADEDE
+125 EDL
-133 EAVEDEIPAE
+133 E
-143 EDEEPA
+143 EDEEPVEDEMPA
-149 AEDEEAYED
+149 EEDEEAYED

-167 RELEADADEDE
+167 RELEADAEEDE
-178 EAVAEQS
+178 EPVEEQS
-185 DSSDIGEDDDVVEPA
+185 DSSDIGEDDNVVEPA
-200 DGDDEDKE
+200 EGDDEEKD
-208 ETEVSSD
+208 ETDDSS
-215 DAGEENDEDEV
+215 AAPGEENEDDEV
-226 VDDLAEGEEADEDE
+226 VDDLEEQADGEEAEEDE
-240 EPLDLESIIKEL
+240 EADGALDLESIIKEL

-261 AEEDEAPAE
+261 DEDEEVAD
-270 ESIKAKFAKVNADLA
+270 ESARAKLAKVNADLA
-285 EHRKVVKYL
+285 EHRKVVRYL

-318 SLKEG
+318 SLKEN

-352 GSTPSKKRRV
+352 GSTPGKKRRV

-369 PTASTK
+369 PTMSTK
-375 PAKRVITEGQVLANR
+375 PSRKVITEGQVLANR

>member
-11 DAKAVKETA
+11 DAKAVRETA

-39 LSAKLAQEED
+39 LSAKLAQED
-49 GEAAAAEDEDLEEQG
+49 GEPEAAEDEDLEEQA
-64 DPEAM
+64 DTEEPM

-77 EESGDEAYEDGDVED
+77 EESGDEAYEDDGVED

-97 EVEENDDM
+97 EVEEDDDM
-105 EEEMGDTSAI
+105 EEEMGDTSAM
-115 GEGEEEWEED
+115 GEGEEEWE
-125 EMAADEDE
+125 
-133 EAVEDEIPAE
+133 EDEIPAE
-143 EDEEPA
+143 EDEEPIEQDEVPA
-149 AEDEEAYED
+149 EEDEEAYED

-167 RELEADADEDE
+167 RELEADAEEDE
-178 EAVAEQS
+178 EPVEEQS
-185 DSSDIGEDDDVVEPA
+185 DSSDIGEDDNVVEPA
-200 DGDDEDKE
+200 EGDDEEKD
-208 ETEVSSD
+208 ETDDSSS
-215 DAGEENDEDEV
+215 APGAENEDDEV
-226 VDDLAEGEEADEDE
+226 VDDLEEQADGEEAEEDE

-261 AEEDEAPAE
+261 EEDEEPAE
-270 ESIKAKFAKVNADLA
+270 ESAKAKLAKVNADLA
-285 EHRKVVKYL
+285 EHRKVVRYL

-318 SLKEG
+318 SLKEN

-352 GSTPSKKRRV
+352 GSTPGKKRRM
-362 TESAASR
+362 TESVASR

-375 PAKRVITEGQVLANR
+375 PSRKVITEGQVLANR